1 MKVQFE
7 NNRSIQTQETE
18 LRRPEPGKMGK
29 AGVNAGILSVEING
43 KPDEFGVIKNKEVK
57 GSFAELMEG
66 QNLDGGELQKKYMA
80 VMSNSMSSED
90 FGELMREG
98 YDPANTEV
106 EDAVTILDTIRVAVA
121 KGGREI
127 AGFTDDIDKEALKEV
142 LGSAAYAESFATA
155 SSLSAPT
162 EKEELYLV
170 ENGLRPTVKNLYL
183 AKHSAAA
190 AMAPAA
196 GPRKGYFE
204 EGGNGYYSK
213 AAEDPDTEK
222 LRDQILKVVENAG
235 LDKDP
240 EGERM
245 ANSLLQAG
253 IPLTEENLWRY
264 QEIRNVKL
272 PMPEK
277 ELQGKLIRAL
287 KDGIDPMNTDLASNE
302 SLYERAVRIR
312 ENLDEITPEAAEYAE
327 EKELPMTI
335 RSLYHVQKDLTAA
348 LDLYRGQQDDLT
360 ADEKHSSDS
369 AATLRNV
376 QAKMT
381 VETNLMLLRRGI
393 DIETEPLK
401 AILKGLEHME
411 TETEAAAARK
421 AEIVTAETA
430 VKEIKGLAE
439 LPAAI
444 IGSAAFERI
453 SFRADA
459 LITEGKA
466 LLARFAA
473 AEEKYETCMTA
484 PRADLGDSIKKAF
497 GNVTEL
503 LKDADV
509 EETEETKRAV
519 RILGYNRME
528 VNKDNIGRV
537 LEADRIVQNVIRRIT
552 PAAALSM
559 IRNGKNPLETDMRE
573 LENFLGDVDPD
584 EEMEKYSRF
593 LYKLEQERG
602 ITEEE
607 KDAYI
612 GIFRM
617 LRQIEKTD
625 GAAIGI
631 LVNTGAELNFKNLLS
646 AVRSEK
652 HKRMDYKVDDGFGGV
667 EAVSKGISITEQI
680 GRMNVAKLYDAA
692 SPALFEKLGVG
703 EDAKLTDLS
712 DAITEAFA
720 RAGEPTGQQAGE
732 SVPRGTTGTAEQQAE
747 TAQDQLIYN
756 RMKAALSDEDA
767 LSLLQ
772 RGECDVTLS
781 NMLAAAGLEHNRGE
795 LIRRLMRDR
804 TPAEKRELEEKIE
817 AFTENMG
824 DEEETSEAYEKLNA
838 DLEEADLEVFE
849 RDEVR
854 MSDVR
859 MAQLL
864 YRQIRLSGALARREN
879 YEIPMEIDGEYTSV
893 NLRVIHGTGENSLLA
908 MTEVSEYGRI
918 GLKMEQQSEE
928 TLTGRLMAQTAPG
941 EEFLKKV
948 RERFLERLSEM
959 GLQAGEMPVVRSRR
973 IEADAFSRESE
984 EENKIS
990 SRNLYGVAK
999 AFLQTLRRIS

>member
-18 LRRPEPGKMGK
+18 LRRQEPGKMGK
-29 AGVNAGILSVEING
+29 AGINAGILSVEING
-43 KPDEFGVIKNKEVK
+43 KPDEFGVIKNKEAK

-121 KGGREI
+121 KGGRSI

-142 LGSAAYAESFATA
+142 LGSAAFAESFATA

-170 ENGLRPTVKNLYL
+170 ENGLQPTVKNLYL
-183 AKHSAAA
+183 AKHSAAGT
-190 AMAPAA
+190 MAPAA

-245 ANSLLQAG
+245 ADSLLQAG

-264 QEIRNVKL
+264 QEIRSVRL

-287 KDGIDPMNTDLASNE
+287 KDGIDPMNANLASNE

-327 EKELPMTI
+327 EKELPVTI

-360 ADEKHSSDS
+360 SDKKRSSDS
-369 AATLRNV
+369 AVTLRNV

-401 AILKGLEHME
+401 AILKGLEHIE

-421 AEIVTAETA
+421 AEIATAETA

-466 LLARFAA
+466 LQVRFAA
-473 AEEKYETCMTA
+473 SMEKYETCMTA

-497 GNVTEL
+497 GNVSEL

-573 LENFLGDVDPD
+573 LETFLGDVDPD

-625 GAAIGI
+625 GAAIGT

-680 GRMNVAKLYDAA
+680 GRMNAAKLYDAA
-692 SPALFEKLGVG
+692 SPALFERLGLE
-703 EDAKLTDLS
+703 EDTKLTELS
-712 DAITEAFA
+712 DSITEAFA
-720 RAGEPTGQQAGE
+720 RASEPAGQQAGE
-732 SVPRGTTGTAEQQAE
+732 SVSRGTT
-747 TAQDQLIYN
+747 
-756 RMKAALSDEDA
+756 
-767 LSLLQ
+767 
-772 RGECDVTLS
+772 
-781 NMLAAAGLEHNRGE
+781 
-795 LIRRLMRDR
+795 
-804 TPAEKRELEEKIE
+804 
-817 AFTENMG
+817 
-824 DEEETSEAYEKLNA
+824 
-838 DLEEADLEVFE
+838 
-849 RDEVR
+849 
-854 MSDVR
+854 
-859 MAQLL
+859 
-864 YRQIRLSGALARREN
+864 
-879 YEIPMEIDGEYTSV
+879 
-893 NLRVIHGTGENSLLA
+893 
-908 MTEVSEYGRI
+908 
-918 GLKMEQQSEE
+918 
-928 TLTGRLMAQTAPG
+928 
-941 EEFLKKV
+941 
-948 RERFLERLSEM
+948 
-959 GLQAGEMPVVRSRR
+959 
-973 IEADAFSRESE
+973 
-984 EENKIS
+984 
-990 SRNLYGVAK
+990 
-999 AFLQTLRRIS
+999 